1 MTTSRHGI
9 LKLWLLDFAGNAVLL
24 AAGYF
29 WLLIPDAGGWQV
41 GGSLLLAAAIVFL
54 ALWLPAGT
62 LAYFRIAELREHA
75 TVWPAYRR
83 ALRHLLPFAIWMI
96 ALVVVV
102 LVLTKLRIYPPQFG
116 VWFRQKMPGS
126 LRGGMSPR
134 SVMHAADWLLW
145 FLLWVVL
152 PAFWLPVASTV
163 AATWLPAAST
173 SRCLSASTQTA
184 PLLDCA
190 RSNVADWR
198 LPASAADPLD
208 PGCRHFGHT
217 GMEHGPTFLCS
228 LHPLR
233 QRMDRARLG
242 RRPAHRGRG
251 LRRCHACQP
260 RPRLT
265 ASRIARQSHRH
276 FLAPPDV
283 P

>member
-1 MTTSRHGI
+1 M
-9 LKLWLLDFAGNAVLL
+9 LL

-163 AATWLPAAST
+163 AATGFRREHVDASLRVLKRPLFWIALVATLLIGVYLPLRLIHWIPDADTLGTQAWSMGLRFFVAYILCVSAWIALAWVVGLHTEGEDSDAAT
-173 SRCLSASTQTA
+173 LVN
-184 PLLDCA
+184 P
-190 RSNVADWR
+190 V
-198 LPASAADPLD
+198 PASRPPESLD
-208 PGCRHFGHT
+208 NP
-217 GMEHGPTFLCS
+217 
-228 LHPLR
+228 
-233 QRMDRARLG
+233 
-242 RRPAHRGRG
+242 
-251 LRRCHACQP
+251 
-260 RPRLT
+260 
-265 ASRIARQSHRH
+265 IATS
-276 FLAPPDV
+276 
-283 P
+283 